1 MDDDNDNTTLKSDDR
16 RFPIMATTDLLE
28 AASSA
33 FSSSTKPGRCISLFM
48 HPIERAIRS
57 YHWHQSVSSRA
68 IRGSSGTS
76 VIANS
81 SNITL
86 AGYAQGPF
94 AEENRLVRSI
104 ADRNR
109 NESLRWDDLQG
120 AMDFVSRKC
129 LVGIVG
135 DKRSL
140 LIRTVALIEFALGL
154 NKRKHSSYAAR
165 CTMERIDEWVEEM
178 HNISTKRIDLPSTDK
193 GAWEALMGINAYD
206 MKMYER
212 ATELFANQTALLSE
226 SRGTSTS
233 SEVSKYDQSG
243 KGGLT
248 AKVNNTSNTTHV
260 VADDEDGRQT
270 ESPDIKDD
278 DEIESIELD
287 DDQSSN
293 EDVEDDDEIETEEEE
308 EADDDDQD
316 QLDYQNDENID
327 NEDEASQE

>member
-1 MDDDNDNTTLKSDDR
+1 
-16 RFPIMATTDLLE
+16 
-28 AASSA
+28 
-33 FSSSTKPGRCISLFM
+33 
-48 HPIERAIRS
+48 
-57 YHWHQSVSSRA
+57 
-68 IRGSSGTS
+68 
-76 VIANS
+76 
-81 SNITL
+81 
-86 AGYAQGPF
+86 
-94 AEENRLVRSI
+94 
-104 ADRNR
+104 
-109 NESLRWDDLQG
+109 
-120 AMDFVSRKC
+120 
-129 LVGIVG
+129 
-135 DKRSL
+135 
-140 LIRTVALIEFALGL
+140 
-154 NKRKHSSYAAR
+154 
-165 CTMERIDEWVEEM
+165 
-178 HNISTKRIDLPSTDK
+178 
-193 GAWEALMGINAYD
+193 

-226 SRGTSTS
+226 PRGTS
-233 SEVSKYDQSG
+233 SEVSKYGQSG

-293 EDVEDDDEIETEEEE
+293 EDEEDMNGKRTEYPDIEDDDEIETEEEE